1 MLDTTVKNNE
11 RKSMEDINKQKEFN
25 FDNISIQVVQ
35 PDLGD
40 NLAKITL
47 LGIGGGGCNMI
58 DNFVEKNKY
67 RIKIIS
73 ANTDNQVLEKSQA
86 PFKIQLGVKTTK
98 GLGAGMNPSVGEA
111 AAEENYNEII
121 KELNESDMIF
131 ICAGLGGG
139 TGSGAIPVIARAAQE
154 LGILCI
160 AVVTMPFDFELGRDT
175 IANEAL
181 IKLKQYI
188 DSYIVIYNDKILD
201 IVSKQTG
208 MEESFRIIDNVLF
221 DTVHSICEMILHYQR
236 KNMNVDFADISTTL
250 TKKGQALIGIGN
262 KLGDE
267 AGINALKEAIHSPL
281 LNIESIT
288 RAKSI
293 LIHIKSHPNYPIH
306 ETKKLM
312 HYIKSN
318 ADLGAKCIVG
328 TVWEDTMGE
337 DEIKITLIATGFE
350 TKSIENEDLANISM
364 DTETNTNIDNWIT
377 KTILKW
383 F

>member
-1 MLDTTVKNNE
+1 MKDSDGNT
-11 RKSMEDINKQKEFN
+11 IHQKEFN
-25 FDNISIQVVQ
+25 FDDISIQVVQ
-35 PDLGD
+35 NPDLGD

-47 LGIGGGGCNMI
+47 IGIGGGGCNMI
-58 DNFVEKNKY
+58 DNYCEKNKY
-67 RIKIIS
+67 KIKVIS
-73 ANTDNQVLEKSQA
+73 ANTDSQVLNKTIA
-86 PFKIQLGVKTTK
+86 PVKIQLGVKTTK
-98 GLGAGMNPSVGEA
+98 GLGAGMNPQVGEA
-111 AAEENYNEII
+111 AAEESYREILG
-121 KELNESDMIF
+121 ELNVSDMIF

-139 TGSGAIPVIARAAQE
+139 TGSGAIPVIARAAKE

-160 AVVTMPFDFELGRDT
+160 AVVTMPFDFEIGRDA
-175 IANEAL
+175 IADEAL
-181 IKLKQYI
+181 KKLKQYV

-201 IVSKQTG
+201 IVPKHTG
-208 MEESFRIIDNVLF
+208 MEESFRIIDDVLF

-262 KLGDE
+262 KTGED
-267 AGINALKEAIHSPL
+267 AGLNALKDAIQSPL
-281 LNIESIT
+281 LNIDSIN

-312 HYIKSN
+312 NHIKIN

-328 TVWEDTMGE
+328 TVWDDSMKD
-337 DEIKITLIATGFE
+337 DEVKITLIATGFDV
-350 TKSIENEDLANISM
+350 ENENIEVNNELKL
-364 DTETNTNIDNWIT
+364 DDNKINTGNNNENWFSRLL
-377 KTILKW
+377 LKW

>member
-1 MLDTTVKNNE
+1 MITDNIKN
-11 RKSMEDINKQKEFN
+11 IIQKEFN
-25 FDNISIQVVQ
+25 YDDISIQVVQ
-35 PDLGD
+35 NPDLGE

-47 LGIGGGGCNMI
+47 IGIGGGGCNMI
-58 DNFVEKNKY
+58 DNYCEKNKY
-67 RIKIIS
+67 KIKIIS
-73 ANTDNQVLEKSQA
+73 ANTDNQVLAKTKA
-86 PFKIQLGVKTTK
+86 PCKIQLGVKTTK
-98 GLGAGMNPSVGEA
+98 GLGAGMNPQVGEA
-111 AAEENYNEII
+111 AAEESYREILN
-121 KELNESDMIF
+121 ELNESDMIF

-139 TGSGAIPVIARAAQE
+139 TGSGAIPVVARAAKE

-160 AVVTMPFDFELGRDT
+160 AVVTMPFDFEIGRDT

-181 IKLKQYI
+181 IKLKQYV

-201 IVSKQTG
+201 IVPQHTG
-208 MEESFRIIDNVLF
+208 MEESFRIIDDVLF

-262 KLGDE
+262 QSGAD
-267 AGINALKEAIHSPL
+267 AGLNALKEAIRSPL
-281 LNIESIT
+281 LNIESIN

-312 HYIKSN
+312 NHIKTN

-328 TVWEDTMGE
+328 TVWDDSMKD
-337 DEIKITLIATGFE
+337 DEVKITLIATGFDILSDIQE
-350 TKSIENEDLANISM
+350 TNIEIKQEELPNNISLM
-364 DTETNTNIDNWIT
+364 QKIS
-377 KTILKW
+377 KW
-383 F
+383 LSKYL